1 MGPHADEAFRKFQS
15 LELPLRNLKR
25 KNAAKGISDALADA
39 LPACN
44 TKIQKSSQK
53 GWDGQIHIETFRLGE
68 ITCICA
74 KTTPMVA
81 VKAESELKTV
91 VLQYAGR
98 TTYKEEGEVGSAPY
112 GSILIHGNRSG
123 LISVN
128 GGCAITF
135 ELEPSRLR
143 RTRRA
148 IGGRF
153 AKGVTESAIEEMTNE
168 NSRDTKKWFGL
179 FDYVDALLEE
189 GHAFPGAMG
198 IDEQIYRLMALHQ
211 LRAVGGWADSAL
223 RDKQVIPG
231 EAVIRKLEDY
241 IAENCHRGLTLT
253 DLEEHSSYSGR
264 QLQNRFM
271 DKHGCSPMQYVR
283 RARLAVALERIERA
297 AEGDS
302 VARIARELGYRQASH
317 FSADFKKYY
326 GHCPSGVL
334 RSALSNRSKDLP

>member
-1 MGPHADEAFRKFQS
+1 MGPHTDEAFRKFHS

-25 KNAAKGISDALADA
+25 KNTAKGIGDALADA

-44 TKIQKSSQK
+44 TKVQKSSDK

-81 VKAESELKTV
+81 VKAESDLKTV
-91 VLQYAGR
+91 VLQYAGT
-98 TTYKEEGEVGSAPY
+98 TTYKEEGEFGSAPH
-112 GSILIHGNRSG
+112 GSILVHGNKSG

-135 ELEPSRLR
+135 ELEPSRLM

-153 AKGVTESAIEEMTNE
+153 AKSVTETAIEAMTNE

-179 FDYVDALLEE
+179 FNYVDALLEE
-189 GHAFPGAMG
+189 DHTFPCAMG

-211 LRAVGGWADSAL
+211 LRAVGRWRDSAL
-223 RDKQVIPG
+223 RDKQVVPG
-231 EAVIRKLEDY
+231 EMAIRKLEDH
-241 IAENCHRGLTLT
+241 IAQNCHRGLTLT
-253 DLEEHSSYSGR
+253 DLEEHSFYSGR

-271 DKHGCSPMQYVR
+271 DKHGCTPMQYVR
-283 RARLAVALERIERA
+283 RARLAAALERIEA
-297 AEGDS
+297 ATEGDS
-302 VARIARELGYRQASH
+302 VARIAREMGYRQASH

-326 GHCPSGVL
+326 GHCPSDIL
-334 RSALSNRSKDLP
+334 RSALNNRSKSLP

>member
-1 MGPHADEAFRKFQS
+1 M
-15 LELPLRNLKR
+15 
-25 KNAAKGISDALADA
+25 
-39 LPACN
+39 
-44 TKIQKSSQK
+44 
-53 GWDGQIHIETFRLGE
+53 
-68 ITCICA
+68 
-74 KTTPMVA
+74 
-81 VKAESELKTV
+81 
-91 VLQYAGR
+91 
-98 TTYKEEGEVGSAPY
+98 
-112 GSILIHGNRSG
+112 
-123 LISVN
+123 
-128 GGCAITF
+128 
-135 ELEPSRLR
+135 
-143 RTRRA
+143 
-148 IGGRF
+148 
-153 AKGVTESAIEEMTNE
+153 
-168 NSRDTKKWFGL
+168 
-179 FDYVDALLEE
+179 DALLEE

-334 RSALSNRSKDLP
+334 RSALSNRSKGLP